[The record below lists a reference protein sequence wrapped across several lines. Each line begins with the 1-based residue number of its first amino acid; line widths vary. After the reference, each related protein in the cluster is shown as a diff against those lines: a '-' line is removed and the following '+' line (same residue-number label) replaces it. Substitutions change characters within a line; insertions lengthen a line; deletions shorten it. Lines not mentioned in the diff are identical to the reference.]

1 MTKKLLLVMLIG
13 MISMTFSHPAAAL
26 EKMRLGVSVRSV
38 VFLPF
43 YYGKDKKIFEKHG
56 INLEIISMQSN
67 LQTIGLV
74 SGELD
79 FNPAIGPA
87 ILAISSGLP
96 LSTVAVFYKAPLLS
110 LLVPAHVAKP
120 KDLEGK
126 KVAVSRIGSESHRY
140 GALMLENSG
149 VDEKKITFI
158 QTGSTTVSLTALQQG
173 SVEAAVLSPPFT
185 GQMAKQ
191 GYKVLMNSR
200 DLIEAPWLGVVTSRQ
215 KIQKQPEHVRSFLL
229 ALRETL
235 RTVRQ
240 DRPGTIAY
248 IQQSWQVAPDV
259 AAQAYDDIAGVL
271 VEDLVMP
278 EERVKIFLERA
289 QSRGELGKK
298 ALTMGDIFDYSIAR
312 GLK

>member
-1 MTKKLLLVMLIG
+1 MLSARKIFLGLLLATLAIVE
-13 MISMTFSHPAAAL
+13 SAAAL

-56 INLEIISMQSN
+56 IDLEIISMQSN
-67 LQTIGLV
+67 LQTIGLA

-96 LSTVAVFYKAPLLS
+96 LKTVAVFYKAPLLS

-185 GQMAKQ
+185 GLMAKQ

-240 DRPGTIAY
+240 DRQGTIAY

-259 AAQAYDDIAGVL
+259 AAQAYDDIAGVMI
-271 VEDLVMP
+271 EDLVMP

-298 ALTMGDIFDYSIAR
+298 ALPMSEIFDYSLAR

>member
-1 MTKKLLLVMLIG
+1 MTRKLILAALLALIALPA
-13 MISMTFSHPAAAL
+13 PAAAL
-26 EKMRLGVSVRSV
+26 ERVRLGVSARSV

-43 YYGKDKKIFEKHG
+43 YYGQAKKIFEKHG
-56 INLEIISMQSN
+56 IQLEIISMRSD
-67 LQTIGLV
+67 LQTVGLV

-79 FNPAIGPA
+79 FNPAVGPA
-87 ILAISSGLP
+87 ILAISSGMP
-96 LSTVAVFYKAPLLS
+96 LKTVAVFYRAPLLS
-110 LLVPAHVAKP
+110 LLVPAHVTRP

-158 QTGSTTVSLTALQQG
+158 QTGNTTVSLTALQQG
-173 SVEAAVLSPPFT
+173 AVEAAVLSPPFT
-185 GQMAKQ
+185 GLMARQ

-215 KIQKQPEHVRSFLL
+215 KIAKQPGEVRAFLA
-229 ALRETL
+229 ALRDTL
-235 RTVRQ
+235 RSIRQ
-240 DRPGTIAY
+240 DRPAAVAY
-248 IQQSWQVAPDV
+248 IQQSWQVPAEV
-259 AAQAYDDIAGVL
+259 AGEAYDDIAGVM
-271 VEDLVMP
+271 VDDLVMP
-278 EERVKIFLERA
+278 EARVNIFLERA

-298 ALTMGDIFDYSIAR
+298 PLALGDIFDYSFAR

>member
-1 MTKKLLLVMLIG
+1 MKRNFFLAALLALIA
-13 MISMTFSHPAAAL
+13 FPSHAAAL
-26 EKMRLGVSVRSV
+26 ERVRLGVSARSV

-43 YYGKDKKIFEKHG
+43 YYGLSKKIFEKHG
-56 INLEIISMQSN
+56 IQLEIISMRSD
-67 LQTIGLV
+67 LQTVGLV

-79 FNPAIGPA
+79 YNPAVGPA
-87 ILAISSGLP
+87 ILAISSGMP
-96 LSTVAVFYKAPLLS
+96 LRTVAVFYRAPLLS
-110 LLVPAHVAKP
+110 LLVPAHVTKP

-158 QTGSTTVSLTALQQG
+158 QTGNTTVSLTALQQG
-173 SVEAAVLSPPFT
+173 AVEAAVLSPPFT
-185 GQMAKQ
+185 GLMARQ

-215 KIQKQPEHVRSFLL
+215 KIQKQPEQVRGFLA
-229 ALRETL
+229 ALRDTL
-235 RTVRQ
+235 KNIRQ
-240 DRPGTIAY
+240 DRPGAVAY
-248 IQQSWQVAPDV
+248 IQRGWQVPAEV
-259 AAQAYDDIAGVL
+259 AGEAYDDITGVM
-271 VEDLVMP
+271 VDDLVMP
-278 EERVKIFLERA
+278 EDRVHIFLERA

-298 ALTMGDIFDYSIAR
+298 PLALGDIFDYSLAR